1 MQGFSLEIATKGEN
15 KTINAQEILY
25 LCARNRGVLVVTADE
40 ELWVKSTYKEV
51 KEKLSSAGFF
61 EESCR
66 GFLVNLYAVQ
76 RITQDSLLC
85 CMHDVSGEVPLARR
99 RRKTMKEKTAF
110 VKR

>member
-25 LCARNRGVLVVTADE
+25 LCAHNRGVLVVTADG

-51 KEKLSSAGFF
+51 KEKLSSTGFF

-66 GFLVNLYAVQ
+66 GFLVNLHAVQ

-85 CMHDVSGEVPLARR
+85 CIDGVTREVPLARR
-99 RRKTMKEKTAF
+99 RRKTIKER
-110 VKR
+110 KRLL

>member
-1 MQGFSLEIATKGEN
+1 MSGFYMEITMNNEK

-40 ELWVKSTYKEV
+40 ELWVKSTYKAI

-85 CMHDVSGEVPLARR
+85 CMHDVSREVPLTRR
-99 RRKTMKEKTAF
+99 RRKTIKER
-110 VKR
+110 KRLL

>member
-1 MQGFSLEIATKGEN
+1 MQGFSLEITIDNEK

-25 LCARNRGVLVVTADE
+25 LCARNRGVLMVTADG
-40 ELWVKSTYKEV
+40 ELWVKSTYKAI
-51 KEKLSSAGFF
+51 KERLFSTGFF

-85 CMHDVSGEVPLARR
+85 CMNDVSREVPLTRR
-99 RRKTMKEKTAF
+99 RRKTIKEKMAF
-110 VKR
+110 LKR